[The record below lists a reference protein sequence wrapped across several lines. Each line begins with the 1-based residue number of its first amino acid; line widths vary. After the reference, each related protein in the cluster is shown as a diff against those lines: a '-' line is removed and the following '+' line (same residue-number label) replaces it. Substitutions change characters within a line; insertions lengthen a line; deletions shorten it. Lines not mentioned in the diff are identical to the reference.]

1 MSGILDFVTQ
11 SSGMT
16 LDELNARTSGTT
28 EQTAN
33 EIAVLMKQGVLQLE
47 SKSDL
52 QLTSKTDDLGPRLAQ
67 LMEASEEA
75 ASVYVIPTAKWFR
88 QA

>member
-1 MSGILDFVTQ
+1 MSGVLDFVTQ

-16 LDELNARTSGTT
+16 LGELNARTSGTT

-33 EIAVLMKQGVLQLE
+33 EIAALMKEGVLQLE
-47 SKSDL
+47 PKGDL
-52 QLTSKTDDLGPRLAQ
+52 QLTSRADDLGLRLAE
-67 LMEASEEA
+67 LMESGEKA

-88 QA
+88 QT